1 MKFDTVYSNKLSHF
15 DGAGSVRPYSTREVE
30 TARVAGMSVIIYQTK
45 NEITIFRLEERAGK
59 FFGNFDTVYQVTRL
73 LFPGKYNRKE

>member
-1 MKFDTVYSNKLSHF
+1 MKFDTVYLDKLLYF
-15 DGAGSVRPYSTREVE
+15 EGSGSFRSYSTRDMEV
-30 TARVAGMSVIIYQTK
+30 AGVAGMLVIIYQTK

-59 FFGNFDTVYQVTRL
+59 FFGNFDTIYQVTRL

>member
-1 MKFDTVYSNKLSHF
+1 MEV
-15 DGAGSVRPYSTREVE
+15 AG
-30 TARVAGMSVIIYQTK
+30 VAGMLVIIYQTK

-59 FFGNFDTVYQVTRL
+59 FFGNFDTIYQVTRL